1 MRERGKAFKRDH
13 RIFTRMPFMHALAV
27 GRSVLVSTFAG
38 WRGSVAF
45 RPARKQPAQPLQLYD
60 IEACPYC
67 RLVRETLS
75 ALDLDAL
82 IYPCPKRSEE
92 HTSELQ
98 SLMSNSY
105 AVFCLKKKN

>member
-82 IYPCPKRSEE
+82 IYPCPKGGGRFRRSEE

-98 SLMSNSY
+98 SLMRISY
-105 AVFCLKKKN
+105 AVF